1 MSNDDVTVTDRDRA
15 AGNAIAAKYWGCAV
29 DVGELSEY
37 IALALA
43 QARSEGR
50 EESKRVLVGDEAG
63 QYIADVLDGLVA
75 RFPNTVIPV
84 GELSKI
90 ATNLRIKCPNT
101 AEARADAADE
111 ALRVAREALE
121 PFVNLPISKITIE
134 HVTNATRAYND
145 APTTAST
152 KTDANEF
159 KEDLVEFLQAAW
171 DPNTGFTNGNSFY
184 RLLGPLYEKYCGAE
198 TAQEDKESVEW
209 DYRAHEHVLEQVEM
223 ESAHD

>member
-1 MSNDDVTVTDRDRA
+1 MSNVDVTVTDRDRA
-15 AGNAIAAKYWGCAV
+15 AARKLPIGCECNCKYNVRCHH
-29 DVGELSEY
+29 DE

-101 AEARADAADE
+101 A
-111 ALRVAREALE
+111 
-121 PFVNLPISKITIE
+121 
-134 HVTNATRAYND
+134 
-145 APTTAST
+145 ST
-152 KTDANEF
+152 KTDANEC
-159 KEDLVEFLQAAW
+159 KDDLIEFLKAAW
-171 DPNTGFTNGNSFY
+171 DPDTGFTNGNSFY
-184 RLLGPLYEKYCGAE
+184 RLLGPLYEKYCGTK
-198 TAQEDKESVEW
+198 TAQEDASV
-209 DYRAHEHVLEQVEM
+209 
-223 ESAHD
+223 